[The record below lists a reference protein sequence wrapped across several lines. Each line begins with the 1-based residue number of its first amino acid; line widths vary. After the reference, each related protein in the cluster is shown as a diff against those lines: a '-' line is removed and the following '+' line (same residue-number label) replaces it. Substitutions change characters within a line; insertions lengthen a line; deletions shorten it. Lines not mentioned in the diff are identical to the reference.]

1 GAMMTKKT
9 LLFNG
14 TLYTRDGTH
23 REGWLLV
30 DGSRIAALG
39 EGEPPEIEARR
50 LDLGGQRLIPGLI
63 DIHVHGAMGH
73 DTMDATPQALEEM
86 ARFYARHGVT
96 GFLATTVA
104 ASEKAIMAALEN
116 IARVMR
122 QGTGGAR
129 ILGAHVEGPY
139 LNVERRGAQHAEEV
153 RLAQPQE
160 YRRFFATGVVR
171 LITLAPE
178 YPENQELLRFAVTH
192 GAAVAIGHTKASYEI
207 IRQAVALGA
216 TQVTHLFNGMEP
228 MHHRNPGVVGAAL
241 TLDALYCQLIAD
253 NIHIQPPVLKLAVR
267 AKGPERI
274 ILITDAMRGTGM
286 PDGDYTLGEEKVTVR
301 QGIARTETGALAG
314 STLTLERALANIM
327 AATELSFA
335 EALPMAT
342 RIPAQTLGLER
353 HKGSLAV
360 GMDADLAVI
369 DDNFQVSL
377 TMVEGEIVYQK
388 G

>member
-1 GAMMTKKT
+1 MTKKT

-14 TLYTRDGTH
+14 TLYACDGTH

-30 DGSRIAALG
+30 EGSRIAALG
-39 EGEPPEIEARR
+39 EGEPPEIEAKR
-50 LDLGGQRLIPGLI
+50 LNLKGQRLIPGLI
-63 DIHVHGAMGH
+63 DIHIHGAMGH

-116 IARVMR
+116 IAQVMR

-192 GAAVAIGHTKASYEI
+192 GAAVAIGHTKASYET

-228 MHHRNPGVVGAAL
+228 MHHRNPGAVGAAL